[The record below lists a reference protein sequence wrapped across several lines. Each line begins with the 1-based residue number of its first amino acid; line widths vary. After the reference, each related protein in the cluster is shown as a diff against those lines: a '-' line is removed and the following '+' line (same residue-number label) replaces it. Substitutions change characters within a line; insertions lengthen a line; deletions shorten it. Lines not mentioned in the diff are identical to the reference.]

1 MSTLFSCFTTITE
14 LVLNGSTSPLGELTN
29 ETKTYAKSPDYYY
42 LNNQPCQLV
51 GFRGVNQAN
60 PDVRYEKIPSTHAT
74 PVLTMI
80 NWLYEEAKKGNLSE
94 NSQACLQALQTNYT
108 QGWVWKDVAKMV
120 TNNAIWLPSS
130 ISFTYEVGGV
140 IHEFKIWFANS
151 SFESEFPYREIYVI
165 HSLPIGGIDYFAE
178 HNYKEVQNR
187 LAEETTDKIEQR
199 VYDLVGSQD
208 PYTRRIVLPF
218 DVYDL
223 INKPQKNTAYWTVI
237 YYGNPNDAE
246 EETYEEIR
254 KQILANSV
262 YPETKWEEVIPDL
275 FNPLEFVV
283 VPYWNELGLINETAL
298 GSTYS
303 PIFTYQGGDVLPK
316 KYADFYP
323 QSDIIKS
330 LQIVPHLYKSAKL
343 GVVGKPTNS
352 DGRILLTNIFS
363 DYQLIPSSDSQ
374 AGMMSKETALLIKDL
389 EALLA
394 AGEVVTPN
402 SLPPQGIQRVIKNKR
417 LYLSKRSSKVKL
429 TMISRYQFVQDGLI
443 DE

>member
-51 GFRGVNQAN
+51 GFRGVVQDN
-60 PDVRYEKIPSTHAT
+60 PTLRYEKIPTSHQA
-74 PVLTMI
+74 PVLEMV
-80 NWLYEEAKKGNLSE
+80 NWLYAEAKRGNLNN
-94 NSQACLQALQTNYT
+94 NSQVCLQALQATYT
-108 QGWVWKDVAKMV
+108 QGWVWKAVGEMM
-120 TNNAIWLPSS
+120 TNNEIWLPSS
-130 ISFTYEVGGV
+130 ITFTYEVGGV
-140 IHEFKIWFANS
+140 LHEFKIWFANA
-151 SFESEFPYREIYVI
+151 SFETEFPYREIYVV
-165 HSLPIGGIDYFAE
+165 HPLPIAGIDYLAV

-187 LAEETTDKIEQR
+187 LFEETADKIEQR
-199 VYDLVGSQD
+199 VYDLIGNQD

-223 INKPQKNTAYWTVI
+223 VNKPQKNTGYWTVI

-254 KQILANSV
+254 KQILDNS
-262 YPETKWEEVIPDL
+262 EFDEAKWEEVIPDL
-275 FNPLEFVV
+275 FNPLEFVL
-283 VPYWNELGLINETAL
+283 VPYWNELGLVNETAL

-303 PIFTYQGGDVLPK
+303 PVFSYQGGDVLPK
-316 KYADFYP
+316 RYADFYP
-323 QSDIIKS
+323 QTDIIKS
-330 LQIVPHLYKSAKL
+330 LQILPNLYKSAKL
-343 GVVGKPTNS
+343 AVVGKPTNS
-352 DGRILLTNIFS
+352 DGRILITSIYP
-363 DYQLIPSSDSQ
+363 DYQLIPSTDSQ
-374 AGMMSKETALLIKDL
+374 AGSMAKETTLLIKDI

-402 SLPPQGIQRVIKNKR
+402 NLPPQGIQRVTKNNR
-417 LYLSKRSSKVKL
+417 LYISKRSSKVKL

-443 DE
+443 NE

>member
-1 MSTLFSCFTTITE
+1 M
-14 LVLNGSTSPLGELTN
+14 
-29 ETKTYAKSPDYYY
+29 
-42 LNNQPCQLV
+42 
-51 GFRGVNQAN
+51 
-60 PDVRYEKIPSTHAT
+60 
-74 PVLTMI
+74 
-80 NWLYEEAKKGNLSE
+80 
-94 NSQACLQALQTNYT
+94 
-108 QGWVWKDVAKMV
+108 
-120 TNNAIWLPSS
+120 
-130 ISFTYEVGGV
+130 
-140 IHEFKIWFANS
+140 
-151 SFESEFPYREIYVI
+151 
-165 HSLPIGGIDYFAE
+165 
-178 HNYKEVQNR
+178 
-187 LAEETTDKIEQR
+187 
-199 VYDLVGSQD
+199 
-208 PYTRRIVLPF
+208 
-218 DVYDL
+218 
-223 INKPQKNTAYWTVI
+223 I

-254 KQILANSV
+254 KQILANSA
-262 YPETKWEEVIPDL
+262 YLETKWEEIIPDL

-283 VPYWNELGLINETAL
+283 VPYWNELGLINETVL

-303 PIFTYQGGDVLPK
+303 PVFTYQGGDVLPK
-316 KYADFYP
+316 RYADFYP
-323 QSDIIKS
+323 QNDIIKS

-343 GVVGKPTNS
+343 GIVGKPTNS

-402 SLPPQGIQRVIKNKR
+402 SLPPQGIQRVIKNNR